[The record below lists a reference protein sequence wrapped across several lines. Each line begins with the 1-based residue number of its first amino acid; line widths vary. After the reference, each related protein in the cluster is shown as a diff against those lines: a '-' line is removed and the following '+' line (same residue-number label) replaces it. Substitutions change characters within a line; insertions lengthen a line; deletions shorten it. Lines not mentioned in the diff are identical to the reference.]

1 MRVLVLSMVAVA
13 LLMAFSSVG
22 RAVKDGL
29 VLYYDF
35 EKSSGDKVIDKSG
48 TGNDGTIKGTL
59 KQVEGKHGNAPLF
72 DFNAANYVD
81 AGKPPFDRLP
91 DGGTIEAW
99 VKPASLPRVISVI
112 RKDHD
117 FNIFLWGP
125 HVKGEW
131 FKEGNIYPCEGT
143 TTLEV
148 DKWYHIAATWDGKT
162 INVYLDGE
170 LENSSST
177 GAAFNR
183 TGPHPLYIGL
193 APVYKEPMDGVI
205 DELAIYDRP
214 LTAKEL
220 KQDMKGVAASV
231 FPSGKLATAWG
242 HLKSQ

>member
-1 MRVLVLSMVAVA
+1 
-13 LLMAFSSVG
+13 MAFSSVG
-22 RAVKDGL
+22 RTVKDGL
-29 VLYYDF
+29 VLYYAF

-59 KQVEGKHGNAPLF
+59 KQVDGKYGSALLF
-72 DFNAANYVD
+72 DFNAANYID
-81 AGKPPFDRLP
+81 AGKPPFDGLI

-143 TTLEV
+143 TTLEI
-148 DKWYHIAATWDGKT
+148 DKWYHISATWDGKT

-170 LENSSST
+170 LEKSSST
-177 GAAFNR
+177 GSAFNR

-193 APVYKEPMDGVI
+193 APVYTEPMDGVI
-205 DELAIYDRP
+205 DEVAIYDRP
-214 LTAKEL
+214 LTAQEL
-220 KQDMKGVAASV
+220 QQDMKGVAAGV
-231 FPSGKLATAWG
+231 FPSGKLTTAWG